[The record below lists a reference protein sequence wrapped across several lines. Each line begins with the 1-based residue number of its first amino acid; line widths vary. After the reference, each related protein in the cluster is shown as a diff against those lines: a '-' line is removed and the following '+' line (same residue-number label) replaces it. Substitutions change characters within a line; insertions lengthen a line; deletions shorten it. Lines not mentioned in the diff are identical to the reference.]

1 MIKSFFFYA
10 LIASVLV
17 LITYV
22 SMRSS
27 AQDTKLTSAKAARR
41 LPDDTQ

>member
-27 AQDTKLTSAKAARR
+27 AHETRLKTAKVLRR